1 MKNITKS
8 LKLYQCTYN
17 GITKE
22 IYAVNERTAQMHM
35 STGLVNPWTSKNANN
50 VIVKELK

>member
-1 MKNITKS
+1 MKSITNS

-22 IYAVNERTAQMHM
+22 IYAANERTAQMHM
-35 STGLVNPWTSKNANN
+35 ASGLVNPWTSKNANK
-50 VIVKELK
+50 VIVKEIK

>member
-1 MKNITKS
+1 MKININS
-8 LKLYQCTYN
+8 LNLYQCTYN

-22 IYAVNERTAQMHM
+22 IYAANERTAQMHM
-35 STGLVNPWTSKNANN
+35 ASGLVNPWTSKNANN